1 MFKYSPLPAND
12 IQHFDEKGYLIV
24 RNALDT
30 ETVERLI
37 EAGDRLVASDLRTNR
52 QTAASGQYDGFRNTI
67 TLDDTFIPLIDHE
80 RILPTVIQLLG
91 ANLHV
96 MTSHLIIKHPDPSD
110 APLTAR
116 LPGWHRDY
124 SQAMSDM
131 GNVAIPRLL
140 VKCAYYLTDLTE
152 RNRGVTMVA
161 PGSHLLTEKPAIPE
175 GQADPVGAVEPSIQ
189 PGDCLIFENRTF
201 HAGAAHRGPDPRR
214 AIMIGYGYRW
224 VVPMDY
230 VTQEAAFLEKLS
242 PLQRYL
248 VGEPF
253 DEIEEF
259 QVHGGRNP
267 LAEWCKEHD
276 LPTARHPES
285 QAAHASPKYSSSTNP
300 STTSVLNGASTA

>member
-1 MFKYSPLPAND
+1 MLKNHIIPESD
-12 IQHFDEKGYLIV
+12 IQHFDDNGYLIV
-24 RNALDT
+24 RNALDQDK
-30 ETVERLI
+30 VEELV
-37 EAGDRLVASDLRTNR
+37 EAGNRLLASDLRTNR
-52 QTAASGQYDGFRNTI
+52 QTAANGQYDGFRNAI
-67 TLDDTFIPLIDHE
+67 SLDPAFASLIDHE
-80 RILPTVIQLLG
+80 TILPTVVQLLG

-96 MTSHLIIKHPDPSD
+96 MTSHLIVKQPDPAD

-124 SQAMSDM
+124 AQAMHDM

-152 RNRGVTMVA
+152 KNRGVTMVT
-161 PGSHLLTEKPAIPE
+161 PGSHLLTEKPEIPE
-175 GQADPVGAVEPSIQ
+175 GQADPIGAVEPSIA

-214 AIMIGYGYRW
+214 AFMVGYGYRW

-230 VTQEAAFLEKLS
+230 VKQNADFIKTLT

-253 DEIEEF
+253 DDVEEF
-259 QVHGGRNP
+259 QVSGGRNP
-267 LAEWCKEHD
+267 IAEWCEEHD
-276 LPTARHPES
+276 IPKARHPQS
-285 QAAHASPKYSSSTNP
+285 QAA
-300 STTSVLNGASTA
+300 TA